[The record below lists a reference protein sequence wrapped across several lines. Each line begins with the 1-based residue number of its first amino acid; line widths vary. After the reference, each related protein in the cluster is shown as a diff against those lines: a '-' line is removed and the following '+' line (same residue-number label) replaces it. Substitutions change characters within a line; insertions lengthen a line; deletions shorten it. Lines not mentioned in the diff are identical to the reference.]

1 MTARKYEVQPSLR
14 IDNMRHCHCVR
25 ISMNINQLHVISNIH
40 TSPHSQHNEED
51 DDDDVVEELLDE
63 GALMIFFRTFLIF
76 IFSSS
81 FSFNS
86 FDFVEDLFVI
96 QIIEGENTSIRI

>member
-1 MTARKYEVQPSLR
+1 MMMMMTS
-14 IDNMRHCHCVR
+14 VR
-25 ISMNINQLHVISNIH
+25 LHS
-40 TSPHSQHNEED
+40 EED